1 MLHSETLPQQT
12 SWKSEVET
20 ELRLLHRRKQAINQL
35 IRALE
40 EYAVVGCSSG
50 PLAAAADLVEA
61 RMGVKESD
69 SPYAHPGMLA
79 QRRLLA

>member
-1 MLHSETLPQQT
+1 MLHSETLPNLT

-40 EYAVVGCSSG
+40 EYAVVGCASG
-50 PLAAAADLVEA
+50 PLEAAADLVEA

-69 SPYAHPGMLA
+69 SPYAQLA
-79 QRRLLA
+79 ALSQRRLLA